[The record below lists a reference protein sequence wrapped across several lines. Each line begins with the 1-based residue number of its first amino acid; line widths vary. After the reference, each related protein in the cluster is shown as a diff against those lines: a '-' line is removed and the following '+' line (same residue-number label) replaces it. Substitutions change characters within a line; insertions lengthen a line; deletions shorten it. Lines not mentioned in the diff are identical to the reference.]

1 MLALILFFSIFFGL
15 PTTPE
20 PIIPEVEQNIVR
32 CAGIMCND
40 NDFFFYNYN
49 FYTYMPLIEGGN

>member
-1 MLALILFFSIFFGL
+1 MLALILFFGMLFSL

-20 PIIPEVEQNIVR
+20 PLPEIEQDLVR

-40 NDFFFYNYN
+40 EDFFYYNYN
-49 FYTYMPLIEGGN
+49 FYTYLPKVEGGN